1 MATEAAARPGT
12 MGTRA
17 GQDRGLHRGTWL
29 AMLLWSA
36 ASLVASFVLAVE
48 AVTLAGDPDAVFNCD
63 INAVIS
69 CGTVASS
76 WQASVF
82 GFPNAFL
89 GLVTEPVVITVAVAG
104 LAGIRF
110 PRWFMLTAQTVYKP
124 AAPGQRPG
132 LVVDQ
137 EPRRGFLSANDRVL
151 LVATKSRYGVVPDL
165 VGTAAADAEA
175 ALGRLRVD
183 VQVVDRPGPEGV
195 VVEQRPAAGVAAAP
209 GLDVTLVVGSG

>member
-110 PRWFMLTAQTVYKP
+110 PRWFMLTAQTVYTVGLGLAYWLLYQAIFDIGAMCPWCMLITVATTFVFFEMTRINLLEGHLPLP
-124 AAPGQRPG
+124 ASVRRVLVTAARSHLDLMAVCGWLLAVAL
-132 LVVDQ
+132 LVV
-137 EPRRGFLSANDRVL
+137 
-151 LVATKSRYGVVPDL
+151 SRYG
-165 VGTAAADAEA
+165 A
-175 ALGRLRVD
+175 ALFG
-183 VQVVDRPGPEGV
+183 
-195 VVEQRPAAGVAAAP
+195 
-209 GLDVTLVVGSG
+209 